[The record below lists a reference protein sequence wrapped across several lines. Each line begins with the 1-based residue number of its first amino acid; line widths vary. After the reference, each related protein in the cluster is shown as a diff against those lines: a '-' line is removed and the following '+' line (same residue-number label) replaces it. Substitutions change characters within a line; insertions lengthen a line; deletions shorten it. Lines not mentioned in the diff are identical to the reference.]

1 MFNLYT
7 AMLFL
12 CVAVLLIQ
20 IIMLQE
26 YDIIPRE
33 MRAYLRNNGR
43 HFNKKACECAVKN
56 MRKYNDT
63 TRRFERIEPLDKNAV
78 DELLKN
84 NGITL
89 EDARGYDYVYVANM
103 CKADFYGT
111 AIEDERHMALYIKCV
126 IDDADAVGGMIFN
139 RWLADCDTK
148 GISIDWEELL

>member
-1 MFNLYT
+1 MHRH
-7 AMLFL
+7 AES
-12 CVAVLLIQ
+12 VAVLLIQ

-43 HFNKKACECAVKN
+43 HFNKKACEWAVKN

-63 TRRFERIEPLDKNAV
+63 TRRMERIEPLDKNAV

-84 NGITL
+84 NGITID
-89 EDARGYDYVYVANM
+89 DARGYDYVYVANM

-111 AIEDERHMALYIKCV
+111 AVEDERHMALYIKCV
-126 IDDADAVGGMIFN
+126 IDDDDADAVGGMIFN

-148 GISIDWEELL
+148 GISIDWEDLL

>member
-1 MFNLYT
+1 
-7 AMLFL
+7 MLFL

-43 HFNKKACECAVKN
+43 HFNKKACELAVRN

-63 TRRFERIEPLDKNAV
+63 TRRMERIEPLDKTAV

-89 EDARGYDYVYVANM
+89 DDARGYDYVYVANM

-126 IDDADAVGGMIFN
+126 IDDADAVGGMLFN

>member
-1 MFNLYT
+1 MHRH
-7 AMLFL
+7 AES
-12 CVAVLLIQ
+12 VAVLLNFYT
-20 IIMLQE
+20 MLQD
-26 YDIIPRE
+26 YDIIPKE

-43 HFNKKACECAVKN
+43 HFNKKACEWAVKN
-56 MRKYNDT
+56 MRKYNET
-63 TRRFERIEPLDKNAV
+63 TRRLERIEPMDKTAV

-89 EDARGYDYVYVANM
+89 DDARGYDYVYVANM

-126 IDDADAVGGMIFN
+126 IDDADAVSGMVFN

-148 GISIDWEELL
+148 GIAIDWEELL

>member
-1 MFNLYT
+1 MHRH
-7 AMLFL
+7 AES
-12 CVAVLLIQ
+12 VAVLLIQ

-43 HFNKKACECAVKN
+43 HFNKKACECAVNN
-56 MRKYNDT
+56 MRKYNET
-63 TRRFERIEPLDKNAV
+63 TRRMERIEPLDKTAV

-89 EDARGYDYVYVANM
+89 DDARGYDYVYVANM
-103 CKADFYGT
+103 CKADYYGT
-111 AIEDERHMALYIKCV
+111 AVEDERHMALYIKCV

>member
-1 MFNLYT
+1 MHRH
-7 AMLFL
+7 AES
-12 CVAVLLIQ
+12 VAVLLIHTT
-20 IIMLQE
+20 MFQE
-26 YDIIPRE
+26 YDIIPKE

-43 HFNKKACECAVKN
+43 HFNKKSCEWAVRN
-56 MRKYNDT
+56 MRKYNES
-63 TRRFERIEPLDKNAV
+63 TRRLERIEPLDKNSV

-89 EDARGYDYVYVANM
+89 DDARGYDYVYVANM

-126 IDDADAVGGMIFN
+126 IDDADAVSGMVFN

-148 GISIDWEELL
+148 GIAVDWEELL

>member
-1 MFNLYT
+1 MHRH
-7 AMLFL
+7 AES
-12 CVAVLLIQ
+12 VAVLLIQ

-43 HFNKKACECAVKN
+43 HFNKKACELAVKN

-63 TRRFERIEPLDKNAV
+63 TRRLERIEPLDKNAV

-89 EDARGYDYVYVANM
+89 DDARGYDYVYVANM

-126 IDDADAVGGMIFN
+126 IDDADAVGGMTFN

>member
-1 MFNLYT
+1 M
-7 AMLFL
+7 
-12 CVAVLLIQ
+12 AVLLIQ

-26 YDIIPRE
+26 YDIVPHE

-43 HFNKKACECAVKN
+43 HFNKKACEWAVRN
-56 MRKYNDT
+56 MRKYNES
-63 TRRFERIEPLDKNAV
+63 TRRLERIDTLDKTAV

-89 EDARGYDYVYVANM
+89 DDARGYDYVYVANM

-126 IDDADAVGGMIFN
+126 IDDADAVSGMVFN

-148 GISIDWEELL
+148 GIAIDWEDLL

>member
-1 MFNLYT
+1 MHRH
-7 AMLFL
+7 AES
-12 CVAVLLIQ
+12 VAVLLIQ

-43 HFNKKACECAVKN
+43 HFNKKACELAVKN

-63 TRRFERIEPLDKNAV
+63 TRRMERIEPLDKNAV

-84 NGITL
+84 NGITID
-89 EDARGYDYVYVANM
+89 DARGYDYVYVANM

-111 AIEDERHMALYIKCV
+111 AVEDERHMALYIKCV

-139 RWLADCDTK
+139 RWLADCDTN

>member
-1 MFNLYT
+1 
-7 AMLFL
+7 MLFL

-43 HFNKKACECAVKN
+43 HFNKKACELAVRN
-56 MRKYNDT
+56 MRKYNET
-63 TRRFERIEPLDKNAV
+63 TRRMERIEPLDKKAV
-78 DELLKN
+78 EELLKN

-89 EDARGYDYVYVANM
+89 DDARGYDYVYVANM

-148 GISIDWEELL
+148 GISIDWEDLL

>member
-1 MFNLYT
+1 MHRH
-7 AMLFL
+7 AES
-12 CVAVLLIQ
+12 VAVLLIQ

-43 HFNKKACECAVKN
+43 HFNKKACELAVKN
-56 MRKYNDT
+56 MRKYNDN

-148 GISIDWEELL
+148 GISIDWEDLL

>member
-1 MFNLYT
+1 MHRH
-7 AMLFL
+7 AES
-12 CVAVLLIQ
+12 VAVLLIQ

-43 HFNKKACECAVKN
+43 HFNKKSYEWAVKN

-89 EDARGYDYVYVANM
+89 DDARGYDYVYVANM

-111 AIEDERHMALYIKCV
+111 AVEDERHMALYIKCV

>member
-1 MFNLYT
+1 
-7 AMLFL
+7 MLFL

-43 HFNKKACECAVKN
+43 HFNKKACELAVRN

-63 TRRFERIEPLDKNAV
+63 TRRMERIEPLDKTAV

-89 EDARGYDYVYVANM
+89 DDARGYDYVYVANM

>member
-1 MFNLYT
+1 MHRH
-7 AMLFL
+7 AES
-12 CVAVLLIQ
+12 VAVLLIQ

-43 HFNKKACECAVKN
+43 HFNKKACELAVKN
-56 MRKYNDT
+56 MRKWNET
-63 TRRFERIEPLDKNAV
+63 ARRLERIEPLDKTTV

-89 EDARGYDYVYVANM
+89 DDARGYDYVYVANM

-148 GISIDWEELL
+148 GIAIDWEELI

>member
-1 MFNLYT
+1 MHRH
-7 AMLFL
+7 AES
-12 CVAVLLIQ
+12 VAVLLIQ

-43 HFNKKACECAVKN
+43 HFNKKACELAVRN
-56 MRKYNDT
+56 MRKYNET
-63 TRRFERIEPLDKNAV
+63 TRRMERIEPLDKTDV

-89 EDARGYDYVYVANM
+89 DDARGYDYVYVANM

-126 IDDADAVGGMIFN
+126 IDDADAVGGMTFN
-139 RWLADCDTK
+139 RWLADCDTN
-148 GISIDWEELL
+148 GISIDWEDLL

>member
-1 MFNLYT
+1 MHRH
-7 AMLFL
+7 AES
-12 CVAVLLIQ
+12 VAVLLIQ

-63 TRRFERIEPLDKNAV
+63 TRRMERIEPLDKNAV

-89 EDARGYDYVYVANM
+89 DDARGYDYVYVANM

>member
-1 MFNLYT
+1 MHRH
-7 AMLFL
+7 AES
-12 CVAVLLIQ
+12 VAVLLIQ

-26 YDIIPRE
+26 YDIIPKD

-43 HFNKKACECAVKN
+43 HFNKKACEWAVRN
-56 MRKYNDT
+56 MRKYNES
-63 TRRFERIEPLDKNAV
+63 TRRLERIEPLNKTAV

-89 EDARGYDYVYVANM
+89 DDARGYDYVYVANM

-139 RWLADCDTK
+139 RWLADLDTK
-148 GISIDWEELL
+148 GIAVDWEELI

>member
-1 MFNLYT
+1 MHRH
-7 AMLFL
+7 AES
-12 CVAVLLIQ
+12 VAVLLIQ

-43 HFNKKACECAVKN
+43 HFNKKACELAVRN
-56 MRKYNDT
+56 MRKYNET
-63 TRRFERIEPLDKNAV
+63 TRRMERIEPLDKNAV

-84 NGITL
+84 NGITI
-89 EDARGYDYVYVANM
+89 DYARGYDYVYVANM
-103 CKADFYGT
+103 CNADFYGT

-139 RWLADCDTK
+139 RWLADCDTN
-148 GISIDWEELL
+148 GISIDWEDLL

>member
-1 MFNLYT
+1 MHRH
-7 AMLFL
+7 AES
-12 CVAVLLIQ
+12 VAVLLIQ

-26 YDIIPRE
+26 YDIIPKD

-43 HFNKKACECAVKN
+43 HFNKKACELAVRN
-56 MRKYNDT
+56 MRKYNET
-63 TRRFERIEPLDKNAV
+63 TRRMERIEPLDKKAV

-89 EDARGYDYVYVANM
+89 NDARGYDYVYVANM

-111 AIEDERHMALYIKCV
+111 AVEDERHMALYIKCV

>member
-1 MFNLYT
+1 
-7 AMLFL
+7 MLFL

-33 MRAYLRNNGR
+33 MRTYLRNNGR
-43 HFNKKACECAVKN
+43 HFNKKACELAVKN

-63 TRRFERIEPLDKNAV
+63 TRRLERIEPLDKNAV

-89 EDARGYDYVYVANM
+89 DDARGYDYVYVANM

-111 AIEDERHMALYIKCV
+111 AVEDERHMALYIKCV

-148 GISIDWEELL
+148 GISIEWEELL

>member
-1 MFNLYT
+1 MHRH
-7 AMLFL
+7 AES
-12 CVAVLLIQ
+12 VAVLLIQ

-43 HFNKKACECAVKN
+43 HFNKKACELAVKN

-89 EDARGYDYVYVANM
+89 DDARGYDYVYVANM

-126 IDDADAVGGMIFN
+126 IDDADAVGGMTFN
-139 RWLADCDTK
+139 RWLADCDTN
-148 GISIDWEELL
+148 GISIDWEDLL